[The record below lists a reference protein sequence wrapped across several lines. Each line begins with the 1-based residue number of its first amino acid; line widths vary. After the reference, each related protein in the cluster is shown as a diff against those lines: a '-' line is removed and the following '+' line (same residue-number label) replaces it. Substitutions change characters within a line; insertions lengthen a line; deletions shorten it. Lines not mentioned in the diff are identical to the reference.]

1 MTTHDVRLTAPG
13 LYTAAGTDPGDLWE
27 ALVAGKDTRR
37 PVAELAGPWPE
48 FDAAYLVDD
57 PDAATLGVHRR
68 VLRTSEKQARMAL
81 YGARLALAGPAEA
94 GPVGGPGWGLY
105 LGLPTVDEELL
116 RFSAL
121 EGLHRA
127 AGSPAEVAALYGREV
142 PPFSGLSH
150 LNSTAAA
157 HISAVFG
164 LTGAMAAYSPFSDA
178 GLTALIDGALSIA
191 EGENEAALIGAVSP
205 KVHPLLFVQ
214 YEELGWNGAVPG
226 EGAAFLLAERADG
239 GPDRTD
245 GPRAGA
251 AAPGARLAGYG
262 RAFGAAEEDRAEAL
276 AEAVHTALEM
286 AGTDADGIGWVL
298 PDAAWTHTTARAQE
312 AALDRVFA
320 GAAERPAHF
329 TGERA
334 TGVLGPAHPLAHT
347 LLALHGLAIGRRLV
361 ADGDAAREEPLPAPR
376 ALVLACGAR
385 GQVGAVV
392 LEGAEK

>member
-1 MTTHDVRLTAPG
+1 MT
-13 LYTAAGTDPGDLWE
+13 
-27 ALVAGKDTRR
+27 
-37 PVAELAGPWPE
+37 GPWPE
-48 FDAAYLVDD
+48 ERTAFLVDD

-81 YGARLALAGPAEA
+81 HGARLALAGPSER

-116 RFSAL
+116 RFEAL
-121 EGLHRA
+121 ERLHKA
-127 AGSPAEVAALYGREV
+127 AESPGEVAALYGREV

-157 HISAVFG
+157 HISAVCG

-178 GLTALIDGALSIA
+178 GLTALIDGVLSVA

-205 KVHPLLFVQ
+205 KVHPLLYVQ

-226 EGAAFLLAERADG
+226 EGAAFLLAQ
-239 GPDRTD
+239 
-245 GPRAGA
+245 RAGDG
-251 AAPGARLAGYG
+251 APGARLAGYG
-262 RAFGAAEEDRAEAL
+262 RAFGAAGEDRAAAI
-276 AEAVHTALEM
+276 AEAVHAALEA
-286 AGTDADGIGWVL
+286 AGTDAAGIGWVL
-298 PDAAWTHTTARAQE
+298 PDSAWSAEAARAQE

-320 GAAERPAHF
+320 GVGQRPAPF
-329 TGERA
+329 TAERA

-347 LLALHGLAIGRRLV
+347 LLALHGLATGRRLA
-361 ADGDAAREEPLPAPR
+361 ADGGAVREEPLPAPR

-385 GQVGAVV
+385 GQVCAAV
-392 LEGAEK
+392 LEGAGT

>member
-1 MTTHDVRLTAPG
+1 MATHDVRLTAPG
-13 LYTAAGTDPGDLWE
+13 LYTAAGTGPDDLWA

-37 PVAELAGPWPE
+37 PVEALTGPWPE
-48 FDAAYLVDD
+48 ERTAFLVDD

-81 YGARLALAGPAEA
+81 HGARLALAGPSER

-116 RFSAL
+116 RFEAL
-121 EGLHRA
+121 ERLHKA
-127 AGSPAEVAALYGREV
+127 AESPGEVAALYGREV

-157 HISAVFG
+157 HISAVCG

-178 GLTALIDGALSIA
+178 GLTALIDGVLSVA

-205 KVHPLLFVQ
+205 KVHPLLYVQ

-226 EGAAFLLAERADG
+226 EGAAFLLAQ
-239 GPDRTD
+239 
-245 GPRAGA
+245 RAGDG
-251 AAPGARLAGYG
+251 APGARLAGYG
-262 RAFGAAEEDRAEAL
+262 RAFGAAGEDRAAAI
-276 AEAVHTALEM
+276 AEAVHAALEA
-286 AGTDADGIGWVL
+286 AGTDAAGIGWVL
-298 PDAAWTHTTARAQE
+298 PDSAWSAEAARAQE

-320 GAAERPAHF
+320 GVGQRPAPF
-329 TGERA
+329 TAERA

-347 LLALHGLAIGRRLV
+347 LLALHGLATGRRLA
-361 ADGDAAREEPLPAPR
+361 ADGGAVREEPLPAPR

-385 GQVGAVV
+385 GQVCAAV
-392 LEGAEK
+392 LEGAGT